1 MMIRSVEKA
10 VTKNTEDRIKYPD
23 DPLKYSS
30 SSSLSIPRFEESE
43 CELHKQL
50 KKSSTFSTTPHLY
63 PLLVLTIF
71 FFLYCIVGQIG
82 IHSNIE

>member
-30 SSSLSIPRFEESE
+30 SSSLPIPRFEESE

-63 PLLVLTIF
+63 PLLVLTILF
-71 FFLYCIVGQIG
+71 FSVLYCR
-82 IHSNIE
+82 SNWDSFEH